1 MQTKLIFTKFFA
13 VGLVLKVR
21 PCTTLFSSCD
31 HLVLSHMHCVY
42 ICDQGDHEG
51 NKLFSQC
58 YGRLAS
64 ARFLSLIGRNL
75 IHVFEI
81 KYKVVKNDFCFF
93 QMNSE

>member
-1 MQTKLIFTKFFA
+1 
-13 VGLVLKVR
+13 
-21 PCTTLFSSCD
+21 
-31 HLVLSHMHCVY
+31 MHYVY

-64 ARFLSLIGRNL
+64 ARFLSLNL
-75 IHVFEI
+75 EEIQYMSLKI
-81 KYKVVKNDFCFF
+81 KYKVVKNDFYFF